1 MGSAGVNGL
10 NFLVTTIFDLFAF
23 VVMLRFLMQM
33 TRADYYNPLS
43 QFVVKITD
51 PLLRPLRKF
60 IPGIGGHDIAALV
73 LCFLTL
79 FIKYVLIKAINL
91 GSAAA
96 GGWAGTVLLAFVGTI
111 DLIFMV
117 FIYSIIAMVI
127 LSWVAPGGHP
137 ISGLLRSITSPVL
150 NPVQRF
156 VPPISGFDLSPLVA
170 LILLQLGRIVIVQ
183 PLLGLG

>member
-1 MGSAGVNGL
+1 MSLRRFIGPLIIGV
-10 NFLVTTIFDLFAF
+10 
-23 VVMLRFLMQM
+23 
-33 TRADYYNPLS
+33 S
-43 QFVVKITD
+43 
-51 PLLRPLRKF
+51 
-60 IPGIGGHDIAALV
+60 
-73 LCFLTL
+73 
-79 FIKYVLIKAINL
+79 
-91 GSAAA
+91 
-96 GGWAGTVLLAFVGTI
+96 GTVVLAYVGTI

-156 VPPISGFDLSPLVA
+156 VPPISGFDLSPLFA